1 MNNNISF
8 DEMLK
13 RMSGS
18 LNTTPQSLEEAAKNG
33 TLGDILKGVDKK
45 KLDKLQKVLNNREET
60 EKIIELEG
68 DQKTISDTLD
78 TIKQLM
84 AWKTADAEEI
94 GYGH

>member
-18 LNTTPQSLEEAAKNG
+18 LNTTPQSLENAAKNG
-33 TLGDILKGVDKK
+33 TLGDILKGVDKN

-60 EKIIELEG
+60 EKILNSPQARELMKRLKKDKG
-68 DQKTISDTLD
+68 
-78 TIKQLM
+78 
-84 AWKTADAEEI
+84 AD
-94 GYGH
+94 

>member
-45 KLDKLQKVLNNREET
+45 KLDKLKKVLNNREET
-60 EKIIELEG
+60 EKILNSPQARELMKRLKKDKG
-68 DQKTISDTLD
+68 
-78 TIKQLM
+78 
-84 AWKTADAEEI
+84 AD
-94 GYGH
+94 

>member
-60 EKIIELEG
+60 EKILNSQQARELMKRLKKDKG
-68 DQKTISDTLD
+68 
-78 TIKQLM
+78 
-84 AWKTADAEEI
+84 AD
-94 GYGH
+94 

>member
-60 EKIIELEG
+60 EKILNSPQARELMKRLKKDKG
-68 DQKTISDTLD
+68 
-78 TIKQLM
+78 
-84 AWKTADAEEI
+84 AD
-94 GYGH
+94 

>member
-18 LNTTPQSLEEAAKNG
+18 PNTTPQSLEEAAKNG

-60 EKIIELEG
+60 EKILNSPQARELMKRLKKDKG
-68 DQKTISDTLD
+68 
-78 TIKQLM
+78 
-84 AWKTADAEEI
+84 AD
-94 GYGH
+94 

>member
-60 EKIIELEG
+60 EKILNSPQARELTKRLKKDKG
-68 DQKTISDTLD
+68 
-78 TIKQLM
+78 
-84 AWKTADAEEI
+84 AD
-94 GYGH
+94 

>member
-18 LNTTPQSLEEAAKNG
+18 LNTTPQSLEEAARNG

-60 EKIIELEG
+60 EKILNSPQARELMKRLKKDKG
-68 DQKTISDTLD
+68 
-78 TIKQLM
+78 
-84 AWKTADAEEI
+84 AD
-94 GYGH
+94 

>member
-13 RMSGS
+13 RMNGS

-60 EKIIELEG
+60 EKILNSPQARELMKRLKKDKG
-68 DQKTISDTLD
+68 
-78 TIKQLM
+78 
-84 AWKTADAEEI
+84 AD
-94 GYGH
+94 

>member
-45 KLDKLQKVLNNREET
+45 KLDKLQKVLDNREET
-60 EKIIELEG
+60 EKILNSQQARELMKRLKKDKG
-68 DQKTISDTLD
+68 
-78 TIKQLM
+78 
-84 AWKTADAEEI
+84 AD
-94 GYGH
+94 

>member
-45 KLDKLQKVLNNREET
+45 KLDKLQMVLNNREET
-60 EKIIELEG
+60 EKILNSPQARELMKRLKKDKG
-68 DQKTISDTLD
+68 
-78 TIKQLM
+78 
-84 AWKTADAEEI
+84 AD
-94 GYGH
+94 

>member
-18 LNTTPQSLEEAAKNG
+18 LNTTPQSLENAARSG

-60 EKIIELEG
+60 EKILNSPQARELMKRLKKDKG
-68 DQKTISDTLD
+68 
-78 TIKQLM
+78 
-84 AWKTADAEEI
+84 AD
-94 GYGH
+94 

>member
-33 TLGDILKGVDKK
+33 SLGDILKGVDKK

-60 EKIIELEG
+60 EKILNSPQARELMKRLKKDKG
-68 DQKTISDTLD
+68 
-78 TIKQLM
+78 
-84 AWKTADAEEI
+84 AD
-94 GYGH
+94 